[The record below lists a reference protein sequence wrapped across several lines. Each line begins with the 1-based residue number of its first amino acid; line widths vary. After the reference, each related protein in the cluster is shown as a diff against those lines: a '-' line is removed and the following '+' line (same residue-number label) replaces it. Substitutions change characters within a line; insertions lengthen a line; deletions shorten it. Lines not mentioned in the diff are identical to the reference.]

1 MTSRHDSPS
10 IVICGAGF
18 GGIGLAI
25 LLKRA
30 GFHAITLLERAAD
43 IGGVWRDNT
52 YPGAACDVPAALYSY
67 SFEPRYPWSGPY
79 PPQAEILG
87 YLKHCVAKYGI
98 APHIEFNA
106 EVARAA
112 FDAPAGRWRI
122 ETRDGGRLEAD
133 VFVSAVG
140 LFNKPIV
147 PDLPGRADFR
157 GPQFHSARW
166 DRACPLDGKTVAVI
180 GTGAS
185 AIQFVPTIAP
195 NVKQLYVFQR
205 STQYVV
211 PKAMAARFR
220 NPCLERL
227 RVYFNFERGIPRRG
241 SERLTAKAE
250 NGWRA
255 YLAKVVPDPELR
267 RKLTPAYPLGC
278 KRVLI
283 SNDWYPALQR
293 PNVELIDAAV
303 DAILPHGVHARDGS
317 VREVDAIIYG
327 TGFAPTEYLTPMA
340 IAGLDG
346 RELNA
351 AWREGA
357 EAYLGITVSG
367 FPNFFM
373 MYGPNT
379 NVAGSIV
386 YMLESQARYIVRAVR
401 TIARKR
407 VRLNVRADAQ
417 SRFNA
422 ELQRRLSKTV
432 LVHHT
437 CHSYFRT
444 ASGKVTTNWPGFM
457 FEYRRRTSRVRLRDY
472 EVVRA

>member
-1 MTSRHDSPS
+1 MCSQDSPS

-30 GFHAITLLERAAD
+30 GFQAITLLERAAD

-67 SFEPRYPWSGPY
+67 SFESGYRWSGPF
-79 PPQAEILG
+79 PQQAEILG

-98 APHIEFNA
+98 APHIRFNT

-112 FDAPAGRWRI
+112 FDAAAGLWRI
-122 ETRDGGRLEAD
+122 ETKSGERIEAD

-140 LFNKPIV
+140 LFNKPVV
-147 PDLPGRADFR
+147 PDLPGRTAFA

-166 DRACPLDGKTVAVI
+166 DHACPLDGKTVAVI

-185 AIQFVPTIAP
+185 AIQFVPAIAP
-195 NVKQLYVFQR
+195 KVKQLYVFQR

-211 PKAMAARFR
+211 PKAVAARFR
-220 NPCLERL
+220 NPLLERL
-227 RVYFNFERGIPRRG
+227 RVYFNFERNIPRR
-241 SERLTAKAE
+241 SSARLTAKAE

-255 YLAKVVPDPELR
+255 YLATVVADPTLR
-267 RKLTPAYPLGC
+267 KKLTPAYPLGC

-303 DAILPHGVHARDGS
+303 DEILPRGVRGRDGT
-317 VREVDAIIYG
+317 VREIDAIVYG
-327 TGFAPTEYLTPMA
+327 TGFAPTEFLTPMA
-340 IAGLDG
+340 ITGLDG
-346 RELNA
+346 RELNQ
-351 AWREGA
+351 AWRDGA

-386 YMLESQARYIVRAVR
+386 YMLESQARYIVGAVR
-401 TIARKR
+401 TIARTR
-407 VRLNVRADAQ
+407 ARLNVRADAQ
-417 SRFNA
+417 RRFNA
-422 ELQRRLSKTV
+422 GVQRRLNQTV
-432 LVHHT
+432 TAYPT
-437 CHSYFRT
+437 CHSTYFRA

-457 FEYRRRTSRVRLRDY
+457 FEYRRLTRRVRLADY
-472 EVVRA
+472 ELLRA